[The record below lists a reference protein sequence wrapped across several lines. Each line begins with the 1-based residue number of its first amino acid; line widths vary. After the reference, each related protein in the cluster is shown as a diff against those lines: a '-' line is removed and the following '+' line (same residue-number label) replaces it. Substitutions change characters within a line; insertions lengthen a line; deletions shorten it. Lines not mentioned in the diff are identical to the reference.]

1 MNKVRIFLACC
12 SFFILNIYA
21 MDIPKLSRC
30 CVSGHIKRLQ
40 NRPSPFSFDCSDF
53 YISSDAG
60 GQITIKFGRYASISI
75 IIEVL
80 RVWLQVRHLDLG
92 ANLSAYKVIEAALNC
107 GHSLNLSSLDMSGLN
122 ELGSIAVS
130 ADRVKN
136 ILKNCPNLTLLSL
149 KSCGSSAIRW
159 FIDALRE
166 GAGKQLRQIDL
177 CGAFVGVRQLCEIVA
192 HCPEL
197 VSLYNDYCYDD
208 GGDYGALLRSADII
222 KGRMLRELTGI
233 SIEEACELEA
243 LLSDRSDSDSEVK
256 S

>member
-40 NRPSPFSFDCSDF
+40 NRPSPFSFHCSDF

-60 GQITIKFGRYASISI
+60 GQITIKFGRYTSTSI

-80 RVWLQVRHLDLG
+80 CVWLQVRHLDLG

-107 GHSLNLSSLDMSGLN
+107 GLGLNLSSLDMRGLN
-122 ELGSIAVS
+122 ELRSIAVS

-149 KSCGSSAIRW
+149 RNCDSSVIRG

-197 VSLYNDYCYDD
+197 VCIYNDYCYDD
-208 GGDYGALLRSADII
+208 GGDYGALIDSAGIVQ
-222 KGRMLRELTGI
+222 GRRLRELTGF

-243 LLSDRSDSDSEVK
+243 LLSDEASDDQRL
-256 S
+256 